1 MEMFK
6 SIINNWS
13 LYQLLSLVGMFLFV
27 LIFFV
32 FATWIISG
40 KRKEFI
46 KLSLFSFLSATA
58 LTILS
63 FVILNIAFNIEI
75 TYIFLLTT
83 IVVLLVEV
91 MSIGMILGFFTS
103 QHMRKE
109 VSPLLLKK
117 EVLKDSIQ
125 LTIFI
130 VLLIMAFILSLT
142 GTPFV
147 FILTTTIL
155 SIATIWVNFFLVT
168 LIFKN
173 D

>member
-1 MEMFK
+1 MEIFK

-63 FVILNIAFNIEI
+63 FIILNIAFKIEI

-103 QHMRKE
+103 QHMQKE
-109 VSPLLLKK
+109 VSPLLLRK
-117 EVLKDSIQ
+117 EALKDSIQ